1 MSITPSTH
9 VWPSLAAAAILIM
22 ASMSG
27 ASSEGARTVKLVVPV
42 PPGGAGDILARQLGE
57 QIAHAQGASVVTEN
71 RGGAA
76 TILGTESVA
85 RAAPDGNTLLLT
97 APYLLINP
105 QLRKVNYDPLRSF
118 EPICYL
124 VRSPGVFVVNS
135 ASPYR
140 TLRELIE
147 AARAQPGELT
157 FASVGPG
164 TAHHLGFEMLKRA
177 AGVDITYVPYTGGG
191 PAINALL
198 GGHVT
203 FVLAEYAP
211 LAAYINAGTLR
222 AIATSAA
229 SRIEQLPDVPT
240 VAETIHRDYEVDMW
254 WSLFAPAKTPTQ
266 TLERLERWFTDA
278 LRAPALREKLAAQG
292 FSAAPTCGAD
302 FAALLR
308 KQYDDYG
315 RVIREAHIRVD

>member
-1 MSITPSTH
+1 MYFYSGRSATRMQTSTRLRRSQTMSITPSTH

-27 ASSEGARTVKLVVPV
+27 ASSEGA
-42 PPGGAGDILARQLGE
+42 
-57 QIAHAQGASVVTEN
+57 
-71 RGGAA
+71 
-76 TILGTESVA
+76 
-85 RAAPDGNTLLLT
+85 
-97 APYLLINP
+97 
-105 QLRKVNYDPLRSF
+105 RKVNYDPLRSF

-147 AARAQPGELT
+147 AARAKPGELT

-211 LAAYINAGTLR
+211 LAAHINAGALR

-254 WSLFAPAKTPTQ
+254 WSLFAPAKTPTE
-266 TLERLERWFTDA
+266 TLGRLERWFTDA
-278 LRAPALREKLAAQG
+278 LRAPALRDKLAAQG

-308 KQYDDYG
+308 KQY
-315 RVIREAHIRVD
+315 